1 MILTFDDTK
10 INDGSTPP
18 KTKSVNN
25 DSLRPIIY
33 PDSPPNIQGNL
44 TCHLTTVLWTTY
56 HL

>member
-1 MILTFDDTK
+1 MK

-33 PDSPPNIQGNL
+33 PDSPPNIRGNL
-44 TCHLTTVLWTTY
+44 TCQLTTVLMDYISFIDTE
-56 HL
+56 